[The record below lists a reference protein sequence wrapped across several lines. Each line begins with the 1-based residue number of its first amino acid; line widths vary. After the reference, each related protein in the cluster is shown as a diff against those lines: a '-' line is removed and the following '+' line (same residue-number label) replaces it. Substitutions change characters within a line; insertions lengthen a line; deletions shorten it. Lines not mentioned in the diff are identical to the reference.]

1 MNSGETVRKLSEMT
15 DDAAFER
22 LVTAVLREAK
32 PEYESLIHTG
42 INTKGKTV
50 KAPLDGITF
59 VTGAQPPH
67 MIAAHHT
74 TCDRTKIKGKWLHD
88 PASVKPRKGG
98 KPTAPTGDLL
108 KTAKIVAAQRKEFTS
123 LRATLILTTNCEPP
137 GDVVCE
143 TFAAGRANNVD
154 IDIWAVRRIAHFLD
168 NTPQGQRLRREH
180 LGIEQEL
187 LSRDMLAKLSRES
200 LRVHSPQD
208 QPDAWVTRSLDRSI
222 AEASGKD
229 VLFIVAESGF
239 GKSVACYK
247 RLAHHVDA
255 GGYGF
260 VIPHEA
266 LASALTVDQA
276 IETSLRQLHPQ
287 LASGAGTDAQKCCSP
302 HNPLLLVVEDINK
315 SDQAAALAEK
325 LAKWALP
332 SNKNHEAAMPA
343 WRILCPIWPQIIAS
357 LGEESRKW
365 VQALSLIGEPLS
377 ASEGREAVQ
386 RRARQRGKV
395 LSDLDADGISEA
407 LGHDPLLIAL
417 HELDQRPRPE
427 NVIDRYI
434 DWNVEHL
441 SATRH
446 EYPAAEYKS
455 SLNALAA
462 EMLRRRQ
469 LNPGWIDVLAW
480 FSDQPDTRTML
491 RHLADQSKVI
501 RLDGN
506 VSNTKLNFRHD
517 RVRDALFT
525 DALAAIIRGGCL
537 DDILLA
543 EPYFAEVIGAVLARA
558 DVPVSFAEYV
568 YAANPLALFYALKR
582 FREPTN
588 DVHLAVLRLIDSWLA
603 NPDTHGQ
610 QFVHLRWA
618 ALSVLAE
625 TESPMVL
632 AIVQKFPRDHAW
644 AKSHARF
651 RNGDVGGG
659 LQLCAESEPGV
670 GDLWRDRQIEHAKMR
685 FGANLRKVV
694 DRLLRQADLQQH
706 ARVGALRL
714 AGWLADPQL
723 GEAIET
729 SWGTDADRND
739 HLRDYLWAT
748 AQCCGGS
755 PDRFLGP
762 VCDAWASLSDKSD
775 DEHSPSSRDDLA
787 ATNVRWGFRQNVPV
801 SAIPYF
807 IKRGHTE
814 ALRWPITYML
824 QAVDH
829 PDAVEFVVREI
840 ADQRRRHDGKGF
852 SPFADLATDEWRR
865 QQEDKGRGMSPDS
878 RGRLFALWQNQST
891 EKYLREQ
898 AFHFWTA
905 SKAVGDS
912 EILRSVETADA
923 LFEKV
928 LWERL
933 WRGDRSATD
942 HLLVKLQSDRRA
954 AWWHLAHLV
963 WSDELN
969 RALNLEL
976 ERRRASVSAEW
987 GAVHDTDRAIYE
999 LLMRLPSKIAEPLI
1013 AKHWDHL
1020 RFHNVFVQTALFFAT
1035 PRLGALAKE
1044 AIEDSPDPEKLF
1056 QHLTSHYGVRTVGRA
1071 GITRPRQIEVLIPYF
1086 AFLSGIEIYRLWDAC
1101 NDHGWFDL
1109 RRQYLDGRLD
1119 DRYKGYTT
1127 DEHRAMESL
1136 DKMVTH
1142 KNIHWIDHW
1151 LDDFTK
1157 AGIPLDQAI
1166 SLVGKWLANRR
1177 SIDALRLV
1185 GQAIIHTGRRQDIG
1199 LLDVDVEPKEQATA
1213 IRANTEFGV
1222 RRRAL
1227 R

>member
-1 MNSGETVRKLSEMT
+1 
-15 DDAAFER
+15 
-22 LVTAVLREAK
+22 
-32 PEYESLIHTG
+32 
-42 INTKGKTV
+42 
-50 KAPLDGITF
+50 
-59 VTGAQPPH
+59 
-67 MIAAHHT
+67 
-74 TCDRTKIKGKWLHD
+74 
-88 PASVKPRKGG
+88 
-98 KPTAPTGDLL
+98 
-108 KTAKIVAAQRKEFTS
+108 
-123 LRATLILTTNCEPP
+123 
-137 GDVVCE
+137 
-143 TFAAGRANNVD
+143 
-154 IDIWAVRRIAHFLD
+154 
-168 NTPQGQRLRREH
+168 
-180 LGIEQEL
+180 
-187 LSRDMLAKLSRES
+187 MLAKLSRES

-208 QPDAWVTRSLDRSI
+208 QTDAWVTRSLDRSI
-222 AEASGKD
+222 AETSGKE

-247 RLAHHVDA
+247 CLARHVDA

-276 IETSLRQLHPQ
+276 IETSLHQLHPQ
-287 LASGAGTDAQKCCSP
+287 LASGAGMDAQNFCSP

-315 SDQAAALAEK
+315 SDQAPTLAEK
-325 LAKWALP
+325 LAKWVLP
-332 SNKNHEAAMPA
+332 PNKKHQAATPA
-343 WRILCPIWPQIIAS
+343 WRILCPIWPQIISS
-357 LGEESRKW
+357 LGEEFRKR

-417 HELDQRPRPE
+417 HESDQRPRPE
-427 NVIDRYI
+427 AVIDRYI
-434 DWNVEHL
+434 DLNVERL

-446 EYPAAEYKS
+446 EYSAVEYKS

-469 LNPGWIDVLAW
+469 LNPEWIDVLAW
-480 FSDQPDTRTML
+480 FSDQQDTRTTL
-491 RHLADQSKVI
+491 RHLSDQSKVI

-506 VSNTKLNFRHD
+506 VSNTRLNFRHD
-517 RVRDALFT
+517 RVRDALLT
-525 DALAAIIRGGCL
+525 DALAAIVRDSHL
-537 DDILLA
+537 DDVLFA

-558 DVPVSFAEYV
+558 DVPVSFAECV
-568 YAANPLALFYALKR
+568 YAANPLALFYALKF

-588 DVHLAVLRLIDSWLA
+588 DVHRAVLQFIDSWLA
-603 NPDTHGQ
+603 NPDTHDQ
-610 QFVHLRWA
+610 QHNHLRWA

-625 TESPMVL
+625 TESTKVV

-659 LQLCAESEPGV
+659 LQLCVESEPGV

-685 FGANLRKVV
+685 FGANLRRVV
-694 DRLLRQADLQQH
+694 DQLLRQADLQPH

-729 SWGTDADRND
+729 SWCTDADRND
-739 HLRDYLWAT
+739 KLQDYLWAT
-748 AQCCGGS
+748 AQCCGDN

-762 VCDAWASLSDKSD
+762 VCDAWASLSDKSK
-775 DEHSPSSRDDLA
+775 DEHSPSPRDDLA
-787 ATNVRWGFRQNVPV
+787 ATNVQWAFRQNVPV

-840 ADQRRRHDGKGF
+840 ADQKRRRDGKGVW
-852 SPFADLATDEWRR
+852 PFADFAKGEWQR

-878 RGRLFALWQNQST
+878 RGRLLALWQNQST

-898 AFHFWTA
+898 AFHFWA
-905 SKAVGDS
+905 STKEEGDF
-912 EILRSVETADA
+912 EILRSVETVDA

-942 HLLVKLQSDRRA
+942 HLLAKLQSDKRA

-963 WSDELN
+963 WSDALY
-969 RALNLEL
+969 RALDLEL
-976 ERRRASVSAEW
+976 ERRRTLVSAEW
-987 GAVHDTDRAIYE
+987 GAVHDTDWAIYE
-999 LLMRLPSKIAEPLI
+999 LLMRLPPETTGPLI

-1020 RFHNVFVQTALFFAT
+1020 RFHSLFVQTALFFAA
-1035 PRLGALAKE
+1035 PSLEALAKE
-1044 AIEDSPDPEKLF
+1044 AIEASPDPEKLF
-1056 QHLTSHYGVRTVGRA
+1056 HHLTSHYGIRTKGRA
-1071 GITRPRQIEVLIPYF
+1071 GITHPRQIEVLIPYF
-1086 AFLSGIEIYRLWDAC
+1086 GFLSHIEIYRLWSEC

-1109 RRQYLDGRLD
+1109 RRQYLDDRLD
-1119 DRYKGYTT
+1119 ARYKGHTT
-1127 DEHRAMESL
+1127 DEDRAMDSL
-1136 DKMVTH
+1136 DKMATP
-1142 KNIHWIDHW
+1142 NNFHWIDRW
-1151 LDDFTK
+1151 LEDFTK
-1157 AGIPLDQAI
+1157 VGIPLDQAMCLI
-1166 SLVGKWLANRR
+1166 GKWLANRR
-1177 SIDALRLV
+1177 TIDALRLA
-1185 GQAIIHTGRRQDIG
+1185 GQAIIHTGRRQDIE
-1199 LLDVDVEPKEQATA
+1199 LLDVDVEPKEQAA
-1213 IRANTEFGV
+1213 AMRASIEFAV
-1222 RRRAL
+1222 RRRSL